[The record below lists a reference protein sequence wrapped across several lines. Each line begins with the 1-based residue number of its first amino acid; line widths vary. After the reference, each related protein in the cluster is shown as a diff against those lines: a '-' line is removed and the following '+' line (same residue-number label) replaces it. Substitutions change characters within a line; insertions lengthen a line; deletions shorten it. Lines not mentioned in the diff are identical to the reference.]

1 MWYVKNAVC
10 ALKAFGRWNPVEEQE
25 ILFVRSVHRVEKE
38 SWVTLVYNV
47 TKLGLKVI
55 VSNSFRN
62 KNSLLKKLATVWKL
76 VTVVTKES
84 LSLRADGLSAGDS
97 SDLVGD
103 RIMAV

>member
-1 MWYVKNAVC
+1 M
-10 ALKAFGRWNPVEEQE
+10 
-25 ILFVRSVHRVEKE
+25 
-38 SWVTLVYNV
+38 YNV

-55 VSNSFRN
+55 VSNSFR
-62 KNSLLKKLATVWKL
+62 LKKLATVWKL

-84 LSLRADGLSAGDS
+84 LSWRADGLSAGDS

>member
-1 MWYVKNAVC
+1 M
-10 ALKAFGRWNPVEEQE
+10 
-25 ILFVRSVHRVEKE
+25 
-38 SWVTLVYNV
+38 YNV

-84 LSLRADGLSAGDS
+84 LSWRADGLSAGDS